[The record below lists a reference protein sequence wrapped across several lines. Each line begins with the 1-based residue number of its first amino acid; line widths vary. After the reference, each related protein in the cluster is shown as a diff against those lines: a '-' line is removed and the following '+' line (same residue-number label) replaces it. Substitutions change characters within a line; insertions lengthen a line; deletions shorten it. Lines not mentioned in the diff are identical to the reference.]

1 MTPRIAATSARSA
14 CKILSYLVPVQ
25 NLRGV
30 MPKDEM
36 LRKYG
41 LEYFAPIV
49 AALKKGDPVEL
60 EAALDA
66 EQTRFVRVRCRHCL
80 RYSLQGWSS
89 NRWHAMVV

>member
-1 MTPRIAATSARSA
+1 M
-14 CKILSYLVPVQ
+14 Q

-36 LRKYG
+36 LREYG

-49 AALKKGDPVEL
+49 AALKKGNFLEL

-66 EQTRFVRVRCRHCL
+66 EQTHCVRVRC
-80 RYSLQGWSS
+80 
-89 NRWHAMVV
+89 